1 MFEPIT
7 ELLSWIPLIGWLLS
21 DIVGFADL
29 IIALIVGTI
38 TFFLVVAL
46 AWIRYRPMVGYTVLA
61 LVFAIIIVVVV

>member
-38 TFFLVVAL
+38 TFFLVDAL
-46 AWIRYRPMVGYTVLA
+46 AWIRYRQMVG
-61 LVFAIIIVVVV
+61 